1 MKKFLALA
9 LIVMMM
15 LTLTGCFGI
24 GSTASTEPT
33 VDPEQAPA
41 LSTYTKDF
49 AGLQQYLIDRALLP
63 YADLSAATPDSS
75 DASAKRTAVYYD
87 IIGADN
93 GVRYN
98 LGGTVFIELYDF
110 SNAKNDTAKSVL
122 ADIKDDG
129 AFYPIENYDK
139 LTGVISASGK
149 YVAVYNTKNQYDYAK
164 ITDELAN
171 W

>member
-1 MKKFLALA
+1 MKKLLALA
-9 LIVMMM
+9 LIVTMM
-15 LTLTGCFGI
+15 LTLTGCFGL

-33 VDPEQAPA
+33 VDPEQAPDI
-41 LSTYTKDF
+41 STYTKDF
-49 AGLQQYLIDRALLP
+49 AGLQQYLIDRAILP

-75 DASAKRTAVYYD
+75 DSSAKRTAVYYD
-87 IIGADN
+87 MLGADN
-93 GVRYN
+93 GVRY
-98 LGGTVFIELYDF
+98 LISGTVFVELYDF

-129 AFYPIENYDK
+129 VFYAIENYDK
-139 LTGVISASGK
+139 LNGAISASGK
-149 YVAVYNTKNQYDYAK
+149 FVVVYNPKNQYDYAK